1 MGYNWGSGT
10 RSEGSLYKSE
20 HIRQPVID
28 EHNFST
34 DHLMFT
40 LLRKFCNTAVM
51 ARLYGAC
58 VSTIFFVLL
67 GLAACIMMATSAP
80 NVQTMHVRQATSAAV
95 HLNSG
100 VRLSVSYCKVT
111 ESSSLKYTW
120 LLLTIYSCNIAYRF
134 CKHIPISTPLRG
146 TQCLV
151 II

>member
-1 MGYNWGSGT
+1 MVMDYSISFSVDLLPKWSVCHQKGYNWGSGT

-34 DHLMFT
+34 DHLTFS
-40 LLRKFCNTAVM
+40 LLGKFCNTAVM

-58 VSTIFFVLL
+58 ISIVLL
-67 GLAACIMMATSAP
+67 GLAACIMLARSAP
-80 NVQTMHVRQATSAAV
+80 TVQRVHVHQATSAAV

-111 ESSSLKYTW
+111 ELFSLKCTW
-120 LLLTIYSCNIAYRF
+120 LLLTIYSCNNW
-134 CKHIPISTPLRG
+134 L
-146 TQCLV
+146 
-151 II
+151 